1 MTDQETEHI
10 AQQLLCVGNRAV
22 VMERYLLRRAWGI
35 YYAIWALSILLFIYL
50 PNLLNPIRPVL
61 LQDIAFGS
69 SYAAIIAVSGYISGL
84 VFSRAARAAKLQGD
98 LAGNS
103 RRNFKDAII
112 NYTTL
117 ILLFLLVILLATGLF
132 KFFFGVFMEAVIL
145 VLVAVYV
152 YRWVTRSLGK
162 VPPEAAMAIVTFI
175 LSDICS
181 TISVIVTRG
190 AFYYADIWI
199 PTVAAWFLASIISF
213 ANAGDELLQN
223 VSQEECN

>member
-10 AQQLLCVGNRAV
+10 AQQLICVGNRAV
-22 VMERYLLRRAWGI
+22 VMERYLLKRAWGI

-69 SYAAIIAVSGYISGL
+69 SYAVIIAVSGYVSGW
-84 VFSRAARAAKLQGD
+84 VFSRVARAAKLQGD
-98 LAGNS
+98 LAGNFG
-103 RRNFKDAII
+103 RNFKDTIL

-117 ILLFLLVILLATGLF
+117 ILLFLLVILLATGFF
-132 KFFFGVFMEAVIL
+132 KFFVGLFMEAVIL
-145 VLVAVYV
+145 ILVAVYV

-162 VPPEAAMAIVTFI
+162 VPPEAAMAIITFI

-190 AFYYADIWI
+190 GI
-199 PTVAAWFLASIISF
+199 
-213 ANAGDELLQN
+213 LLCRYLDSN
-223 VSQEECN
+223 SCCLVSCIHNLLCQCW